1 MKCADYFWTTLQIA
15 LIVLKLCGVINS
27 WWLVFIPVYINI
39 GLGLIT
45 FFISR
50 VESKYES

>member
-1 MKCADYFWTTLQIA
+1 MKCADYFWSTLQIV

-39 GLGLIT
+39 VPVLIA

-50 VESKYES
+50 L